1 MKITKNVKAIF
12 QNRIAIMKILV
23 IIIGVVFS
31 LRLIQLQIVNG
42 TEYREKSEKKMA
54 RATVIEA
61 PRGEIYDKNGLVLAT
76 SVLGYDVEIYRT
88 KIDNLTLNKT
98 ILKVIKI
105 LKKNGDTFNTTLP
118 IEKGKLVFYN
128 NKQEINLY
136 DTFKFDKSLNGDKIL
151 KLLYEKYEL
160 NDTEFTEEEKLN
172 ITAIRYEMNINPFT
186 LFRSIVIAENISYES
201 MAMIEE
207 VKSELY
213 GVTIR
218 TTPKRSYPNLTLAS
232 HLLGYVGIINSE
244 EYSKLKDKDYSYN
257 SIVGKM
263 GVEATMEP
271 YLKGINGIMRSEVN
285 VLGEVSSDY
294 IYKEATSGNNVT
306 LTIDYRLQKV
316 AEESLK
322 QVIQSISTGTNG
334 YKKYSTANAGTVVAL
349 DVNTGEVLAMASYP
363 TFDPNL
369 FISGIKYSDWKK
381 INENTIKP
389 MFNRAIAGT
398 YSPGSTFKMLTAIA
412 GLETKAIN
420 TTELIK
426 DTGIYAYGHHPRC
439 WIYSDRGATH
449 GSINVSQAIKVSC
462 NVYFYEVGRRMGIS
476 NLVKYAKLFGLGD
489 KTGIELYGE
498 SKGSI
503 AGANEKTK
511 WYLGDTLSAAI
522 GQSYNSYT
530 PLQLAN
536 YISTLANGGTLRRV
550 SVIKNISDGN
560 NKSISEDEINEHVE
574 KITGVKFETQKIELD
589 KKNVEAVV
597 NGMASVTSETGGTSY
612 IVFKNA
618 DIEVAGKTGTAQV
631 SSGVPN
637 GIFVGYAPIK
647 NPQIAVVAII
657 EHGYSGTNTANVVK
671 AILEE
676 YFNISE
682 KGEMEE
688 NSNVSEQSVTY

>member
-218 TTPKRSYPNLTLAS
+218 TTPKGA
-232 HLLGYVGIINSE
+232 
-244 EYSKLKDKDYSYN
+244 
-257 SIVGKM
+257 
-263 GVEATMEP
+263 
-271 YLKGINGIMRSEVN
+271 
-285 VLGEVSSDY
+285 
-294 IYKEATSGNNVT
+294 
-306 LTIDYRLQKV
+306 
-316 AEESLK
+316 
-322 QVIQSISTGTNG
+322 IQT
-334 YKKYSTANAGTVVAL
+334 
-349 DVNTGEVLAMASYP
+349 
-363 TFDPNL
+363 
-369 FISGIKYSDWKK
+369 
-381 INENTIKP
+381 
-389 MFNRAIAGT
+389 
-398 YSPGSTFKMLTAIA
+398 
-412 GLETKAIN
+412 
-420 TTELIK
+420 
-426 DTGIYAYGHHPRC
+426 
-439 WIYSDRGATH
+439 
-449 GSINVSQAIKVSC
+449 
-462 NVYFYEVGRRMGIS
+462 
-476 NLVKYAKLFGLGD
+476 
-489 KTGIELYGE
+489 
-498 SKGSI
+498 
-503 AGANEKTK
+503 
-511 WYLGDTLSAAI
+511 
-522 GQSYNSYT
+522 
-530 PLQLAN
+530 
-536 YISTLANGGTLRRV
+536 
-550 SVIKNISDGN
+550 
-560 NKSISEDEINEHVE
+560 
-574 KITGVKFETQKIELD
+574 
-589 KKNVEAVV
+589 
-597 NGMASVTSETGGTSY
+597 
-612 IVFKNA
+612 
-618 DIEVAGKTGTAQV
+618 
-631 SSGVPN
+631 
-637 GIFVGYAPIK
+637 
-647 NPQIAVVAII
+647 
-657 EHGYSGTNTANVVK
+657 
-671 AILEE
+671 
-676 YFNISE
+676 
-682 KGEMEE
+682 
-688 NSNVSEQSVTY
+688 